1 VLEHNLLAGILKGS
15 EKIGEEKK
23 NYPKITHPAYIAKRK
38 EMRKKITSSLLLL
51 LHSARF
57 FLSIRTTQRIRFQQV
72 HFLFNLLHHPFIF
85 FLIFKNRREF

>member
-57 FLSIRTTQRIRFQQV
+57 
-72 HFLFNLLHHPFIF
+72 
-85 FLIFKNRREF
+85 LIY

>member
-15 EKIGEEKK
+15 EVIGKEEKK

-38 EMRKKITSSLLLL
+38 GRRKKITSSLLLL

-57 FLSIRTTQRIRFQQV
+57 F
-72 HFLFNLLHHPFIF
+72 FIY
-85 FLIFKNRREF
+85 